1 MGIKTSVHLMNN
13 PDSKLKAMVDV
24 NLNDEFVVKGL
35 RVMDSEKGPFVSMP
49 QRKVGED
56 YTDTFHP
63 ITAEA
68 REQLNKAVMEGYEK
82 KLEQAQKQEQETDQ
96 KNDKGQ
102 KGVKKGQS
110 SGKEQKANDAT
121 EQKNDDLSEEGPEE
135 EIEEGPA
142 MSM

>member
-1 MGIKTSVHLMNN
+1 MDIKTSVHLMNN

-24 NLNDEFVVKGL
+24 NLNDEFVIKGL

-56 YTDTFHP
+56 YTDIFHP

-68 REQLNKAVMEGYEK
+68 RENLILTVLSDYEK
-82 KLEQAQKQEQETDQ
+82 KLEQTQKQEQEQ
-96 KNDKGQ
+96 NNEKGQ
-102 KGVKKGQS
+102 KGGKKGQS
-110 SGKEQKANDAT
+110 NGKSQKADDAP
-121 EQKNDDLSEEGPEE
+121 EQSNEELSEEGQEE
-135 EIEEGPA
+135 QVEEGPS

>member
-1 MGIKTSVHLMNN
+1 MDIKTSVHLMNN

-35 RVMDSEKGPFVSMP
+35 RVLDSEKGLFVAMP

-56 YTDTFHP
+56 YADTFHP

-68 REQLNKAVMEGYEK
+68 REQLISTVLDDYDK
-82 KLEQAQKQEQETDQ
+82 KLEQAQKQEQEQ
-96 KNDKGQ
+96 NNEKGQ
-102 KGVKKGQS
+102 KGGKKGQS
-110 SGKEQKANDAT
+110 SGKEQKANDAA